1 MGGLPRT
8 TAPSRIAVAP
18 PPFLDNSPTS
28 PQRPLMFLTL
38 SQVALGGAIGAS
50 LRYLTNVGALR
61 LFGQGFPMG
70 TLFVNVLGS
79 FVMGVL
85 VVVLAK
91 KGGTHLAP
99 LLMTGILGGYTTFS
113 AFSLDALTLWERGQH
128 SLAFGYVAASVILS
142 LAAIAAGLFVA
153 RNLI

>member
-1 MGGLPRT
+1 
-8 TAPSRIAVAP
+8 
-18 PPFLDNSPTS
+18 
-28 PQRPLMFLTL
+28 MFLTL

-70 TLFVNVLGS
+70 TLIVNVLGS

-99 LLMTGILGGYTTFS
+99 LLMTGILGGFTTFS